1 MCMKKLMTLIVIVMF
16 MTVSTTGCVLTQ
28 YAKSGYNYAMGVVEL
43 KKESELVKEQYVII
57 YDMVL
62 EKEDAFSPDEMVQL
76 NDVHFAFTETA
87 TRVEWIIRHPEDAV
101 TPEELRR
108 MYELAYI
115 GYTTARAIV
124 ADHRDAFSDYN
135 WKSMVAFDEQLKL
148 YDVDVRA
155 ILDNPDTEDINKT
168 LGLIITLGGV
178 AYKYILPVVVSM
190 TSK

>member
-1 MCMKKLMTLIVIVMF
+1 MKKLMTLIVIVMF

-62 EKEDAFSPDEMVQL
+62 EKADAFSTDEMVQL